1 MAEENLGELSYNGEK
16 VEEWKKTVQDLN
28 YLHDMIYP
36 TILEKKVD
44 GSWKRVHPDFPDV
57 AGILPN
63 ELDAGYKAMEFVR
76 NHQDKINPQKCNR
89 EETSALDVVQTTYKF
104 MAVCVSRV
112 KIYDLYQTLINELT
126 ELTTKECSGSV
137 ALLKLKH
144 KKAQEKTAKEN
155 LEDEIMTKFS
165 QFEDSKSKVMETLK
179 LFKTASSC
187 LAKDEGLVFNRK
199 FNRNEYLNYWR
210 LMEEYKIHGSTS
222 IETYLKDQEAL
233 WTDVLSSLAEKPATQ
248 ETQEKMSGLEAMMK
262 ALAESL
268 SSNKKEDQDRSKKR
282 EVERVNRKYSV
293 FQELCKDAKELAEDA
308 GLEELQSTASELR
321 SLQRELK
328 EAQFNPDIDMSD
340 EVKTYIDR
348 KCSLEKELI
357 HRIEAVEGVI

>member
-36 TILEKKVD
+36 TVLEKD
-44 GSWKRVHPDFPDV
+44 TRGGWKRVHPDFPDV

-63 ELDAGYKAMEFVR
+63 KLDAGYKALEFVR
-76 NHQDKINPQKCNR
+76 EHQDKINPQKCNR
-89 EETSALDVVQTTYKF
+89 EETSALDVVQTTHKF
-104 MAVCVSRV
+104 MEIMVARV

-233 WTDVLSSLAEKPATQ
+233 WTKLSRNL
-248 ETQEKMSGLEAMMK
+248 L
-262 ALAESL
+262 
-268 SSNKKEDQDRSKKR
+268 
-282 EVERVNRKYSV
+282 
-293 FQELCKDAKELAEDA
+293 F
-308 GLEELQSTASELR
+308 
-321 SLQRELK
+321 
-328 EAQFNPDIDMSD
+328 
-340 EVKTYIDR
+340 VKF
-348 KCSLEKELI
+348 
-357 HRIEAVEGVI
+357 